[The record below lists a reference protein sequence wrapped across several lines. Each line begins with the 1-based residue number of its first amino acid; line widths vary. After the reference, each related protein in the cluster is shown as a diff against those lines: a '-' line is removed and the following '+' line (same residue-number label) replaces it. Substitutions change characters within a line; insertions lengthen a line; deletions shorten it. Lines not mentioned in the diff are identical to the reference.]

1 MRRPERQVIGAVALA
16 TALILGL
23 GVTPA
28 IAAPDDAPTWDE
40 VQQAKGDVAATEAA
54 IERIA
59 DAVREL
65 EATYA
70 AAARDAQMAA
80 EEYALALVAV
90 DEAAATLASLERRE
104 AAAGER
110 AAASAQRAGQ
120 LATQLMRA
128 GHGDITTSLLIGG
141 DADGL
146 LWRLGSMTK
155 LGEHSA
161 ALMALATYDQNTARA
176 LADQADAARTAL
188 EDRSVEAE
196 QAFDRAA
203 ESVAAAEQ
211 AVAEQTAA
219 MDELSL
225 RLAALTGRSVELERA
240 YLESIAA
247 APPAE
252 QPGEQPAPSPSPS
265 TPARPTPSPT
275 ATGAP
280 SPSPSIPR
288 PSSPSPA
295 PTATSTPTP
304 RPTATQTPAPR
315 PTATQT
321 PAPSPTPTAT
331 QQPSPAPTPTPTP
344 TTPPPSSVGPP
355 NAAAVATAIAFAR
368 QQLGEPYAFAGRGP
382 DAWDCSGLTMQAYAA
397 AGYSIG
403 GHGATMQYRAAQSRG
418 QLVPYAQRQP
428 GDLIFY
434 AAGGSTSGSKYH
446 VAIYVGGNRMIEAP
460 SPGRTVRE
468 WPVYTYDLV
477 PFVARPTA

>member
-40 VQQAKGDVAATEAA
+40 VQEAKGDVAATEAA

-110 AAASAQRAGQ
+110 AAESAQRAGL

-128 GHGDITTSLLIGG
+128 GQGDITTTLLVGG

-146 LWRLGSMTK
+146 LWRLGSMAK
-155 LGEHSA
+155 IGEHSA
-161 ALMALATYDQNTARA
+161 SLMALATYDQNTARA

-203 ESVAAAEQ
+203 ESVAVAEQ

-219 MDELSL
+219 MDELSQ

-247 APPAE
+247 EPPAE

-265 TPARPTPSPT
+265 TPTRPTPSPT
-275 ATGAP
+275 ATSAP

-304 RPTATQTPAPR
+304 RPTATQAPTP
-315 PTATQT
+315 T
-321 PAPSPTPTAT
+321 PTPTAT
-331 QQPSPAPTPTPTP
+331 QQPAPTSTPTPTPTP

-403 GHGATMQYRAAQSRG
+403 GHGATMQYRSAQSRG
-418 QLVPYAQRQP
+418 LLVRDAQRQP